1 MDPISQGLV
10 GGLASQTVSRS
21 EDLRTAAIMGW
32 LAGMAPDLDVLIVSP
47 SDPLLFLEHHR
58 GFTHSLLFIPVGA
71 LLCATCFYW
80 LTRRRHA
87 FKQIYLWCFMGYG
100 IHGLLDACTTYGTQ
114 LFWPLTDWRL
124 AFNNISVVDPLLT
137 VPALML
143 FAVAW
148 VRRSRDTMW
157 IAVIWIGAY
166 LALGVVQRER
176 AEAIGYALAAQTGVT
191 PTRLEAKPGFGN
203 LLLWKIIYE
212 ADGTFYVAGARL
224 GFDAWVIPGGQIRKL
239 DVTRDLPF
247 LELTSTHAVDIER
260 FRWFSNDY
268 LAVDPK
274 DPLYIVDMRY
284 SMLPNDINAMWGID
298 LDPERQQAHVVYRT
312 RRTFTDEQ
320 SQRLIRWLTGDIGDD
335 GYPVRE
341 LVTPIPAGSKVGPLE
356 PIP

>member
-143 FAVAW
+143 LAVAL
-148 VRRSRDTMW
+148 VRRSRNTM
-157 IAVIWIGAY
+157 
-166 LALGVVQRER
+166 
-176 AEAIGYALAAQTGVT
+176 
-191 PTRLEAKPGFGN
+191 
-203 LLLWKIIYE
+203 WKIIYE

-298 LDPERQQAHVVYRT
+298 LDPERQQAHVVYRA
-312 RRTFTDEQ
+312 RRALTDEQ